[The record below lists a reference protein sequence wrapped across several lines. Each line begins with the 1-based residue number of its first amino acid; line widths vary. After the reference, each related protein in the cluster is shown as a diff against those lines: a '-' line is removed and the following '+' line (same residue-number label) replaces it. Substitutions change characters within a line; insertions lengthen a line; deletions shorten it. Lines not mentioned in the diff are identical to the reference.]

1 MSKTRKKSANQSD
14 ALLRGFIAVSVG
26 AALLSL
32 ALFLLVPRGNRTA
45 PVTEPPYE
53 PIPGITQPAN
63 PYGPEDFEYQG
74 DYLACT
80 AGAAVLGVDVS
91 SHQGQIDWEQVRSA
105 GMEFAFIRIGYRG
118 YTSGGVYED
127 EYAAANLEGA
137 RNAGLKVGVYFY
149 SQALDEG
156 EARREA
162 QFCIDF
168 LEGMALDLPVVFDW
182 EYAGE
187 DTRSADMTSDALMA
201 CTRAFCRTVEQ
212 AGYQSMI
219 YFNPHIAGN
228 LLELEQLQE
237 YPFWLAMYS
246 DEMTWPYEVEM
257 WQYTA
262 TGSVPG
268 IEGDTDIN
276 LWFVE

>member
-1 MSKTRKKSANQSD
+1 MSKTRKKSKNPSD
-14 ALLRGFIAVSVG
+14 ALLRGFMAVSMG
-26 AALLSL
+26 AALLAT
-32 ALFLLVPRGNRTA
+32 ALFLLAPRGNRTT

-53 PIPGITQPAN
+53 PVPGITQPAN

-74 DYLACT
+74 NYLACT
-80 AGAAVLGVDVS
+80 AGSALLGVDVS
-91 SHQGQIDWEQVRSA
+91 SHQGEIDWEQVRSA
-105 GMEFAFIRIGYRG
+105 GMEFAIIRVGYRG
-118 YTSGGVYED
+118 YTTGGVYPD
-127 EYAAANLEGA
+127 EYAMANLEGA

-162 QFCIDF
+162 QFCIDM
-168 LEGMALDLPVVFDW
+168 LDGQKLDLPVVFDW

-187 DTRSADMTSDALMA
+187 DTRSADMTSGALMA
-201 CTRAFCRTVEQ
+201 CTRAFCREVEQ
-212 AGYQSMI
+212 AGYQPMI
-219 YFNPHIAGN
+219 YFNPHIAEN

-276 LWFVE
+276 LWFVG

>member
-1 MSKTRKKSANQSD
+1 
-14 ALLRGFIAVSVG
+14 
-26 AALLSL
+26 
-32 ALFLLVPRGNRTA
+32 
-45 PVTEPPYE
+45 
-53 PIPGITQPAN
+53 
-63 PYGPEDFEYQG
+63 
-74 DYLACT
+74 
-80 AGAAVLGVDVS
+80 
-91 SHQGQIDWEQVRSA
+91 
-105 GMEFAFIRIGYRG
+105 
-118 YTSGGVYED
+118 
-127 EYAAANLEGA
+127 
-137 RNAGLKVGVYFY
+137 
-149 SQALDEG
+149 
-156 EARREA
+156 
-162 QFCIDF
+162 
-168 LEGMALDLPVVFDW
+168 MALDLPVVYDW

-187 DTRSADMTSDALMA
+187 DTRSADMTSDVLMA
-201 CTRAFCRTVEQ
+201 CTRAFCRTVEE
-212 AGYQSMI
+212 AGYQPMI